1 MSIVIELAGTP
12 VAKGRPRFSRRTGTA
27 YTPEKTRSYEAQ
39 LKFAAES
46 VMQGRPPLQGALRVE
61 VQAMMPVPASWSKKK
76 TTAALTGEIRP
87 TVRPD
92 WENLAKTL
100 DALNQV
106 VWRDDAQIVTGEI
119 RKAYSDRPRLIVKV
133 EALT

>member
-27 YTPEKTRSYEAQ
+27 YTPAKTRSYEAQ

-76 TTAALTGEIRP
+76 TAAALTGEIRP

-106 VWRDDAQIVTGEI
+106 VWRDDAQIVAGEVH
-119 RKAYSDRPRLIVKV
+119 KTYSDRPRLIVKV